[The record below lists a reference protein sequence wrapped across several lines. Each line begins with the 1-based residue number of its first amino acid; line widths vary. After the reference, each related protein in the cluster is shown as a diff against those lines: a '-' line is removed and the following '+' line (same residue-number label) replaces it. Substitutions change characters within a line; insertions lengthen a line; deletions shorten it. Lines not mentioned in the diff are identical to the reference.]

1 MTLCSAITA
10 AWVIC
15 GCLSPSQSAATGDAP
30 VVEASNDPKHQERA
44 LLTRIRQVTFEGR
57 RAGEGYFT
65 RDGDRLVFQS
75 EREPDNPFF
84 QIYELDLTTGES
96 RRVSP
101 GIGKTTCAFFR
112 PGTHDILFASTHHDP
127 RSLELQRAELDRRE
141 SGEARRYDWD
151 YDPEMELYVAPR
163 QSTELQ
169 RLTDARGYN
178 AEGSYS
184 PDGNWIVF
192 TSTRQAYERELTKAE
207 RQQLEIDPSYFAE
220 IYLMRA
226 NGSGLTRLT
235 DTPGYD
241 GGPFFSP
248 GGESV
253 IWRRFDTEGLIA
265 DVWSMRVD
273 GTEQHP
279 ITDFGSMSWA
289 PYSHPSGE
297 YVFFTSNKHGFENFE
312 LFIVDSAGL
321 KQPVRV
327 TYTPGFDGLPV
338 PHPTGRRLSWTS
350 NRRGGGAQIMLAEWN
365 HEQALE
371 ALRQAPDRIPAAT
384 GGK

>member
-1 MTLCSAITA
+1 MTLCSAITV
-10 AWVIC
+10 AWMIC
-15 GCLSPSQSAATGDAP
+15 GFFAPSQSSAAAGDP
-30 VVEASNDPKHQERA
+30 QEQEEV
-44 LLTRIRQVTFEGR
+44 LLTRIRQLTFEGR
-57 RAGEGYFT
+57 RAGEGYFSPN
-65 RDGDRLVFQS
+65 GEGLVFQS

-101 GIGKTTCAFFR
+101 GMGKTTCAFFR
-112 PGTHDILFASTHHDP
+112 PGSDDILFASTHHDP
-127 RSLELQRAELDRRE
+127 RSLELQQAEFDLRE
-141 SGEARRYDWD
+141 SGEQRRYDWD
-151 YDPEMELYVAPR
+151 FDPEMDLYVARRPGA
-163 QSTELQ
+163 EAQ
-169 RLTDARGYN
+169 RLTEARGYD

-184 PDGNWIVF
+184 PDGKWIVF
-192 TSTRQAYERELTKAE
+192 TSTRQAYDRELSEEE
-207 RQQLEIDPSYFAE
+207 RRQLELDPSYFAE
-220 IYLMRA
+220 IYRMRA
-226 NGSGLTRLT
+226 DGSELTRLT

-248 GGESV
+248 GGESIV
-253 IWRRFDTEGLIA
+253 WRRFDAAGLLA
-265 DVWSMRVD
+265 DVWRMRVD
-273 GTEQHP
+273 GTEPQR

-289 PYSHPSGE
+289 PFPHPSGE
-297 YVFFTSNKHGFENFE
+297 YIFFTSNKHGFENFE
-312 LFIVDSAGL
+312 LFIVDTAGL

-338 PHPTGRRLSWTS
+338 PHPNGRRLSWTS

-371 ALRQAPDRIPAAT
+371 ALRQAPGRLPAAA